1 MACRVVTGD
10 WCNFRMGKNKKD
22 GQPMRPWQSG
32 SNHQGQRIQ
41 LWDINNMKQAL
52 QYYFTVNSP
61 EYDRPCF
68 GYKAIADMY
77 DLPRETFR
85 RHTTGELKGYYG
97 HLLGGKDTPQNP
109 LLR

>member
-1 MACRVVTGD
+1 MIGVILE
-10 WCNFRMGKNKKD
+10 WGKNKKD

-61 EYDRPCF
+61 EYDGPCF
-68 GYKAIADMY
+68 GYEEIADVCN
-77 DLPRETFR
+77 R
-85 RHTTGELKGYYG
+85 
-97 HLLGGKDTPQNP
+97 
-109 LLR
+109 LRAVCISPWVMGFG